1 MPYFSRNPSFNLFY
15 LDEGP
20 RTATHT
26 ILLITGL
33 SCEMHDWSWQ
43 VPFLISHSLRVI
55 SIDSRGQG
63 KSSAPP
69 PDPTIRTWPGPE
81 KSADPEVIDYY
92 PQSTAED
99 MLALLSHLNITKN
112 LIVVSHSLGD
122 AAGYYIATSRPDLVK
137 ASIGV
142 DPIHAFSNA
151 VRERDAYLFDEP
163 EANDK
168 IVPTLVEFFST
179 YCYSPDCP
187 AWQKTWHLRRMAQFD
202 GAVMYALC
210 WGGWGDAEHSLG
222 RQENAVK
229 AFGGKLKCPRL
240 TLGSN
245 DWYVATDREHLPK
258 GDEALDEIVLIE
270 GKGHWFHQLESE
282 EFNGHLERWFQ
293 KIGVLPAVEA
303 GAAS

>member
-20 RTATHT
+20 RTASHT
-26 ILLITGL
+26 VLLITGL

-43 VPFLISHSLRVI
+43 VPFLLSHNLRVI

-69 PDPTIRTWPGPE
+69 PDPEIRTWPGVAR
-81 KSADPEVIDYY
+81 SADPEVIDYY

-99 MLALLSHLNITKN
+99 MLALLSHLGITKN
-112 LIVVSHSLGD
+112 LIVVSHSLGE
-122 AAGYYIATSRPDLVK
+122 AAGYYIATTRPDLVK

-142 DPIHAFSNA
+142 DPIHAFPNA
-151 VRERDAYLFDEP
+151 VRERDTYLFNDP
-163 EANDK
+163 DAQDK
-168 IVPTLVEFFST
+168 IIPTLIEFFGT
-179 YCYSPDCP
+179 YCYSPECP

-202 GAVMYALC
+202 KAVMYALC
-210 WGGWGDAEHSLG
+210 WGGWGDAESLG

-229 AFGGKLKCPRL
+229 AFAGKLKCPRL

-245 DWYVATDREHLPK
+245 DWYVGTDRDHLPK
-258 GDEALDEIVLIE
+258 GDEALDEIVVIE